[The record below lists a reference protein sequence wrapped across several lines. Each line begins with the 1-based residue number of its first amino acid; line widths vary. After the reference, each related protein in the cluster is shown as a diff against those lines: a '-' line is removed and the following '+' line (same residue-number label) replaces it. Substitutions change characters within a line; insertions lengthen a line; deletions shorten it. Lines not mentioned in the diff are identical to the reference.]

1 MTKSGK
7 VKLLVTS
14 LDILAPRA
22 RYKIYV
28 KKNGEMPFLYGGHI
42 LKAHVG
48 RWPEDTPEHQG
59 IVVYSMDDIPLGSYF
74 PMPPWI
80 EARGM

>member
-1 MTKSGK
+1 MGK
-7 VKLLVTS
+7 VKLLVTA
-14 LDILAPRA
+14 LDVLAPRA
-22 RYKIYV
+22 RYKIWV

-59 IVVYSMDDIPLGSYF
+59 I
-74 PMPPWI
+74 
-80 EARGM
+80 ARLLHGRHTAR